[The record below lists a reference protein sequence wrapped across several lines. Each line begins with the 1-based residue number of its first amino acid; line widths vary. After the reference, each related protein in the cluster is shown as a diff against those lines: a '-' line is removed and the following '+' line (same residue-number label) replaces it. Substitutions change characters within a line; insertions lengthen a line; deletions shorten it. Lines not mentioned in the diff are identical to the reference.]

1 MLIMIRRIDMN
12 GHECYIIGAGDFFGL
27 REAPDDSD
35 YVLAADAGYEHCRG
49 AGIIPDLVIGDF
61 DSLGH
66 MPDNP
71 NAMRLP
77 VEKDDTDMM
86 YAVKLGLQKGYRRF
100 YIYGGTGGERPDHTM
115 ANLQTLVY
123 ISDCGGRGWLFG
135 KDYVWTVLR
144 NDSIKLRGS
153 GTVSVFCP
161 NGVAEGVSLEGLK
174 YPLDGAALTSGF
186 PLGVSNSM
194 EKDEARISVVNGTLI
209 IMYDM
214 DIGEVD

>member
-1 MLIMIRRIDMN
+1 MN

-35 YVLAADAGYEHCRG
+35 YVLAADAGYKYCRSS
-49 AGIIPDLVIGDF
+49 GIIPDLVIGDF
-61 DSLGH
+61 DSLGE

-71 NAMRLP
+71 NVLRLP
-77 VEKDDTDMM
+77 LEKDDTDMM

-100 YIYGGTGGERPDHTM
+100 YIYGGTGGGRPDHTM

-123 ISDCGGRGWLFG
+123 ISDHGGRGWLFG
-135 KDYVWTVLR
+135 RNYVWTVLR
-144 NDSIKLRGS
+144 NDSMKLRGC

-161 NGVAEGVSLEGLK
+161 NGEARGVTLEGLK
-174 YPLDGAALTSGF
+174 YPLENAELTSDF

-194 EKDEARISVVNGTLI
+194 EKDEASISVADGTLI